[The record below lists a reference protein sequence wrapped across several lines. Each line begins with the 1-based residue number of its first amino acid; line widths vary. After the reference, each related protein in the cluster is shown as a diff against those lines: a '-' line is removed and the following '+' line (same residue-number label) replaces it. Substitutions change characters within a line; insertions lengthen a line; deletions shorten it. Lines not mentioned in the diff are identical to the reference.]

1 MKKKILLIS
10 VIVLLI
16 VGTITFIIIKRMPLS
31 KEKVIEKYEEAVD
44 IAFWFE
50 SLIPYGHY
58 ISNETRPEN
67 GREFQIVDDRFS
79 TIKGLKKY
87 MSKLFSDE
95 IIDELTSWVLE
106 GELIIE
112 DNGNLYFNEYACP
125 KNIYAGEERIT
136 NIEYIDNK
144 TIDITVSAE
153 VFNERFE
160 VDRVEEHHFKMEYVD
175 FEWKFTEFHLIG
187 FY

>member
-10 VIVLLI
+10 IIVFLI
-16 VGTITFIIIKRMPLS
+16 IGAITFIILKRIPLS

-50 SLIPYGHY
+50 SGIPNGHY
-58 ISNETRPEN
+58 ISNKTRPEN
-67 GREFQIVDDRFS
+67 EREFQIVDDRFS
-79 TIKGLKKY
+79 TIIGLKKY

-95 IIDELTSWVLE
+95 IIDRLTNKVLE
-106 GELIIE
+106 DELLIE

-125 KNIYAGEERIT
+125 KSIYAGEERIT

-153 VFNERFE
+153 VLNDGFE
-160 VDRVEEHHFKMEYVD
+160 VDKIEEHHFKIEYVD
-175 FEWKFTEFHLIG
+175 FEWKFTEFYLIG
-187 FY
+187 F